1 MCVLG
6 EGVRVMHVGGCVGVV
21 CVGVVV
27 VCVYV
32 CVCVCVGTT
41 SGFKVGGCDDH
52 DHDHR
57 TLGGHICLQYGR
69 IGCARKS
76 EVFSMVS

>member
-1 MCVLG
+1 MSKYAVWVFCVCVGVLG

-41 SGFKVGGCDDH
+41 SG
-52 DHDHR
+52 
-57 TLGGHICLQYGR
+57 
-69 IGCARKS
+69 
-76 EVFSMVS
+76 